1 MFNPSNETHFSLTLE
16 DFTGD
21 LQVLSFTGT
30 EGISQP
36 YRFDV
41 HRRHQP
47 TLSLRRRTGQR
58 KSRHRP
64 GKNSCTSG
72 HSWPSTHK
80 ATAYTAR
87 STVSPKAMPAS
98 A

>member
-41 HRRHQP
+41 
-47 TLSLRRRTGQR
+47 
-58 KSRHRP
+58 P